1 VDWSSLGWY
10 FVGLSLFLLRV
21 DDPAIAAVVVVVV
34 VVVGVDTSG
43 EK

>member
-1 VDWSSLGWY
+1 VDWSSLGWC

-21 DDPAIAAVVVVVV
+21 DDPATAVAVI